1 LESASG
7 PDELSQFS
15 VAFEVAYSDL
25 AARIGRLQTRHGVI
39 ETPAFVP
46 VIHPVRQTISPKFLK
61 SLGFSAIITN
71 AYIALEHYGDIARE
85 KGIHE
90 IVDFDGVVMTDSGGY
105 QVLEYGSIGVEPGL
119 IAQFEKDIGSDICVP
134 LDKPTGYGLDYP
146 TAKSYVEQTLS
157 NAKDTLPIILEG
169 STDVKKLHQTKKE
182 ARIYKQIWA
191 GPIQGAEHL
200 DLVRHAA
207 SELDKIGYTLMA
219 LGSPVE
225 IMEAYEFSILAQMI
239 ASVKSAVPTKP
250 IHLFGAGHPLTIPL
264 VVALGCDMFDSA
276 SYMLYA
282 KDNRYMHSNGT
293 ARLEDLIYLP
303 CHCPVCTKYSAKELL
318 NIEKETR
325 TAEIAKHNLYILQ
338 SELNTVKQ
346 AIVDGRLWEYVIQ
359 KSRAHPKL
367 MDAVE
372 MLKNTEFLGQG
383 TPLFKQKAIFLFDP
397 IDQFRPEA
405 VYFRQMVS
413 RFRSRIKDSPV
424 RTLILYPEHRMHP
437 FYTTQDYKQLTK
449 KFPNAQLCTYNR
461 FLGIIPAEI
470 SDIFPAAHNLTA
482 KLTTYQSNG
491 YPSFVESL
499 KGFLRNNEFDEVTI
513 IADQFI
519 KNMITNDRSILGKI
533 SAKVIDYDKN
543 VTSVI

>member
-1 LESASG
+1 
-7 PDELSQFS
+7 
-15 VAFEVAYSDL
+15 
-25 AARIGRLQTRHGVI
+25 
-39 ETPAFVP
+39 
-46 VIHPVRQTISPKFLK
+46 
-61 SLGFSAIITN
+61 
-71 AYIALEHYGDIARE
+71 
-85 KGIHE
+85 
-90 IVDFDGVVMTDSGGY
+90 
-105 QVLEYGSIGVEPGL
+105 
-119 IAQFEKDIGSDICVP
+119 
-134 LDKPTGYGLDYP
+134 
-146 TAKSYVEQTLS
+146 
-157 NAKDTLPIILEG
+157 
-169 STDVKKLHQTKKE
+169 
-182 ARIYKQIWA
+182 
-191 GPIQGAEHL
+191 
-200 DLVRHAA
+200 LVRHAA
-207 SELDKIGYTLMA
+207 TELDKIGYTLMA

-372 MLKNTEFLGQG
+372 MLKNAEFLGQG

-413 RFRSRIKDSPV
+413 RFRSRIRDSPV

-499 KGFLRNNEFDEVTI
+499 KGFLRDNEFDEVTI

-543 VTSVI
+543 VTSII